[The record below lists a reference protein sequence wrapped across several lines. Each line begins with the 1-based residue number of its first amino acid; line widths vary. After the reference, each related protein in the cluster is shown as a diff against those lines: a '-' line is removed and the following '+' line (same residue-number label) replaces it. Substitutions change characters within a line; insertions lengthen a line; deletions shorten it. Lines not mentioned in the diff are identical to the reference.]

1 MNELPWAQSLHMA
14 QVLFFSM
21 DGTVKCKNT
30 HYPSLPL
37 PNIQWWE
44 GIYRHSSSKRA
55 KDMCVPV
62 AVGNRSCFQTGPL
75 QVKSIWA
82 YEVPWIDSKTEDGF
96 SYPCLCFLGSCCHLW
111 FFSWEVA
118 HACNQDF
125 FFCFLPE
132 FWRARTDF
140 LQCMCNQLSSRQRTS
155 FWHVEHSTVNYNEIG
170 LQGNPDLEPMPA
182 IMATL
187 FRSLLAKITVTG

>member
-82 YEVPWIDSKTEDGF
+82 YEVP
-96 SYPCLCFLGSCCHLW
+96 
-111 FFSWEVA
+111 
-118 HACNQDF
+118 
-125 FFCFLPE
+125 
-132 FWRARTDF
+132 
-140 LQCMCNQLSSRQRTS
+140 
-155 FWHVEHSTVNYNEIG
+155 
-170 LQGNPDLEPMPA
+170 
-182 IMATL
+182 
-187 FRSLLAKITVTG
+187 